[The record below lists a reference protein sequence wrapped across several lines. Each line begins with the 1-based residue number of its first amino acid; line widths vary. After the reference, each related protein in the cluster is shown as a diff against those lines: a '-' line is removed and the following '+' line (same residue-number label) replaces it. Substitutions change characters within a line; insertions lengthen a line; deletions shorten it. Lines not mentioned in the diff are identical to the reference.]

1 MASHRRWDAT
11 PFRQPVSHVQ
21 DHNVP
26 VQGVGAVE
34 TADAIAEALRSCAT
48 GDQSAM
54 ATLYD
59 LTSAK
64 VYGLALRVLRN
75 PAHAEEVTQEIY
87 VEAWQRSD
95 TFQPGRGSALSWLL
109 TITHRRAVDRVRS
122 AEASAKRDQ
131 AYGADDPAASP
142 VDPADQAV
150 ATIEAERV
158 RGALTSLTDTQRQ
171 AVELAYYDG
180 LTHREVAHALDV
192 PLGTAKARIRD
203 GLIRLRSALGGD

>member
-1 MASHRRWDAT
+1 
-11 PFRQPVSHVQ
+11 
-21 DHNVP
+21 